1 MKSEFAK
8 DAVSNVTKTNLV
20 RTLSEELF
28 RVAFGHDENDLPIM
42 VSKTTTSKNKI
53 NVECTDG
60 TKFKIEL
67 NM

>member
-1 MKSEFAK
+1 MKNEFVKTVAN
-8 DAVSNVTKTNLV
+8 SITKTNLV

-28 RVAFGHDENDLPIM
+28 RVALGHDENDLPIM

-60 TKFKIEL
+60 TKFKLEL